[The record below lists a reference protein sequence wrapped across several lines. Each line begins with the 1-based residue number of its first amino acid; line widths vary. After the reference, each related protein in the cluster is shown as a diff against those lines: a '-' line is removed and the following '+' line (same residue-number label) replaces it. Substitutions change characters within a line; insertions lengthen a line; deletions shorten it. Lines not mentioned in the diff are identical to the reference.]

1 MGALFCFLCH
11 HAAAEFVEIRD
22 RTWNVSYGGCAVT
35 PDNISYKVYPGFM
48 FLGYCAS
55 EALMED
61 FYESSKEEPWKL
73 LHFPSRQGA
82 ADQETAQ
89 LAAWFLPAHSTGL
102 EESPLVVVVH
112 GYGANGYDQSVQL
125 VGHLLRSLGIS
136 VLVLNLRNH
145 GLSSNTSTMYET
157 LGWAYHLDVL
167 GAWDYAV
174 ADPQGQLGR
183 ARPPS
188 QVGVLGFS
196 MGGLAVANALGME
209 PRIPAAWLDS
219 ALFDPRE
226 ALRGGVAEVAGDA
239 VASLGLDLSWWFVH
253 RITGVNVDL
262 RLPATSL
269 ALRHPRRHVA
279 LVANKAD
286 TTVTMYH
293 AEHYLKAFQENSESY
308 QLSMEYLVD
317 CECTPETHVNIHVWR
332 PDSYR
337 LRLWSFWK
345 EVFELTQSLPTGLV
359 HFQQCATA
367 QCPEAGAVDA

>member
-1 MGALFCFLCH
+1 VA
-11 HAAAEFVEIRD
+11 IKD
-22 RTWNVSYGGCAVT
+22 RTWNVSYGARAVT

-61 FYESSKEEPWKL
+61 FYEKSEQEPWKL
-73 LHFPSRQGA
+73 VNFPSRQGA

-89 LAAWFLPAHSTGL
+89 LAAWFLPAQGPGV

-157 LGWAYHLDVL
+157 FGWAYHLDVL

-188 QVGVLGFS
+188 QVGILGFS

-239 VASLGLDLSWWFVH
+239 IASLGLDLSWWFVH

-269 ALRHPRRHVA
+269 ALRHRARRRVA

-293 AEHYLKAFQENSESY
+293 AEHYLKAFQQNSESY

-337 LRLWSFWK
+337 RRLWSFWK
-345 EVFELTQSLPTGLV
+345 EVFQMNQSLLAGLV

-367 QCPEAGAVDA
+367 QCP